1 MTLAFVTA
9 IAALIAVG
17 GSILERGYSQTETKA
32 FLVQSNTLLPSI
44 YSILKQNTA
53 DINDSDTLDILLSV
67 PLFFENKRNGMMMDI
82 TFASDAGRVNI
93 NHLVKSNSEVTADP
107 YAPLSLDPAVEG
119 YLERIL
125 TVYNVSDTILLIS
138 MVADSIDM
146 DTNERFP
153 GSELS
158 LKSPDFTQGRLY
170 DMQHFKQVLDAY
182 KLLTQ
187 DFNIDDI
194 PWEHLIGFR
203 NEAIDFNH
211 IEPDTLHFIDPAIDP
226 ATLAEITTKR
236 VATYASLD
244 TLPFEPETKQLLE
257 DLGVAFYSPD
267 IVGTMNLLS
276 KTRKTAYTFTYNLAN
291 QKVSEI
297 AVSN

>member
-17 GSILERGYSQTETKA
+17 AGLLERGYHQTETKA

-44 YSILKQNTA
+44 YTILKQNTG
-53 DINDSDTLDILLSV
+53 DINDSDALDILLSI
-67 PLFFENKRNGMMMDI
+67 PLFFENKQNGMMMDI
-82 TFASDAGRVNI
+82 TFASDAGKVNI
-93 NHLVKSNSEVTADP
+93 NHLLKSNSGVTADP
-107 YAPLSLDPAVEG
+107 YTALPLDPAVEG

-158 LKSPDFTQGRLY
+158 LKNPDFTQGRLY
-170 DMQHFKQVLDAY
+170 DMQHFNEVIEGY
-182 KLLTQ
+182 KALTQ
-187 DFNIDDI
+187 DYNVDEV

-203 NEAIDFNH
+203 NTAIDFNH
-211 IEPDTLHFIDPAIDP
+211 IEPDTLHFIDPSIDP
-226 ATLAEITTKR
+226 ATLAEMTTKR

-244 TLPFEPETKQLLE
+244 ALPFTPETKQLLE
-257 DLGVAFYSPD
+257 DLGVAFYAPD
-267 IVGTMNLLS
+267 VVGTMNVLS
-276 KTRKTAYTFTYNLAN
+276 KTHQTSYTFTYNLAD

>member
-17 GSILERGYSQTETKA
+17 GSILQRGYSQTENKA
-32 FLVQSNTLLPSI
+32 FLVQSNTLLPRI
-44 YSILKQNTA
+44 YTILKQNTG

-82 TFASDAGRVNI
+82 TFASDAGKVNI
-93 NHLVKSNSEVTADP
+93 NHLLKSNSEVTADP
-107 YAPLSLDPAVEG
+107 YTPLPLDTAVEG

-125 TVYNVSDTILLIS
+125 SVYNVSDTILLIS

-158 LKSPDFTQGRLY
+158 LKDPDFTQGHLY
-170 DMQHFKQVLDAY
+170 NMPHFKQVLDAY
-182 KLLTQ
+182 KAVTF
-187 DFNIDDI
+187 DFTVDEI

-203 NEAIDFNH
+203 NETIDFNH

-226 ATLAEITTKR
+226 ATLAEMTTQR
-236 VATYASLD
+236 LETYASLD
-244 TLPFEPETKQLLE
+244 TLPLEPETRQLLE
-257 DLGVAFYSPD
+257 DLGVAFYAPNV
-267 IVGTMNLLS
+267 VGTMNLMS
-276 KTRKTAYTFTYNLAN
+276 KTRQTTYSFTYNLAN